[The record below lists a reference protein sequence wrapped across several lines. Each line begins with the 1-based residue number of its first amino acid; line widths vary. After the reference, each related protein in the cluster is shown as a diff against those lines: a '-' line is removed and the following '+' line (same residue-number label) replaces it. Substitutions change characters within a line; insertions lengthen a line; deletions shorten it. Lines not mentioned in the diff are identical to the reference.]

1 LNEKRFYFEND
12 YSLYIYPMEMELQLN
27 DKSSDTQI
35 DEQVRKSMASIINAE
50 SITYKE
56 ELAAQAAAWDGEQR
70 FPSKHSFDLQQLP
83 EPTPVSPMPSSWKCE
98 MCDIRNNLWL
108 NLTDGKILCG
118 RRQMD
123 GSGGNNHAIEH
134 YKKTKYPLSV
144 KLGTITSKSADVF
157 SYDEDDM
164 VEDVN
169 LAAHLQHFG
178 INMANME
185 KTEKT
190 MAELEIDLNQKV
202 SEWDRIQESASK
214 LVSVYGP
221 GYTGMRNLG
230 NSCYMNSVMQVLFT
244 VPDFADKYYK
254 RHDEYARSAPLD
266 PANDLS
272 FQMAK
277 LGYGLLSGRYSID
290 PATQANQLAARGIL
304 PPPKGIRPLS
314 FKQLIG
320 KGHAEFSTKRQ
331 QDAHEFLM
339 HLLAALER
347 AQRNDKISNTM
358 MPSDAFKFEFEERL
372 ECEQSRRVRYTRR
385 TDYCLSV
392 PVAKHA
398 VLNKEK
404 LCDYE
409 KRKAEMAA
417 QGLKPDAGDLVRPEI
432 RLVDCIAQFAQT
444 ECIDDFYSSA
454 TKKRGRALK
463 RTRLCNFPD
472 YLFVQVRKFE
482 FAADWSPIKIDV
494 ALQVPDV
501 LNMSDYRCS
510 GGAQEDEV
518 LLNDDGDDG
527 DEQGQTK
534 QEEAFAI
541 NEQLINQLMDMGFSL
556 DASKRAVYNT
566 REENNA
572 EAATNW
578 AITHMEDVDFNK
590 PFEMP
595 SLSSK
600 KKPRTSKSSES
611 GGEQPN
617 KKAAHYDEAAI
628 ESIKSWGFN
637 RQQAI
642 RALEATDN
650 NLERAADWIFSHAD
664 EIANL
669 CDEPQQTTTMA
680 TATATTSASN
690 THDTAAASSSSRQ
703 ENRNACRDGNGQYN
717 LVAFIS
723 HMGTNANVGHYV
735 CHILKENKWVIYND
749 ENVAFSENPPKE
761 LAYLY
766 VYKRADAK

>member
-1 LNEKRFYFEND
+1 LNEKRFYFENE
-12 YSLYIYPMEMELQLN
+12 YSLYIYPEEKEIKLSEN
-27 DKSSDTQI
+27 DDTQI
-35 DEQVRKSMASIINAE
+35 EEQVRKSMASIINAE

-70 FPSKHSFDLQQLP
+70 LSTKHSYDLKQLP
-83 EPTPVSPMPSSWKCE
+83 NPAAVSPMPSNWKCE
-98 MCDIRNNLWL
+98 LCDIRNNLWL
-108 NLTDGKILCG
+108 NLSDGKILCG

-123 GSGGNNHAIEH
+123 GSGGNNHAVEH
-134 YKKTKYPLSV
+134 YKVTKYPLAV
-144 KLGTITSKSADVF
+144 KLGTITSKGADVF

-178 INMANME
+178 INMTKME

-202 SEWDRIQESASK
+202 SEWDRIQEAGSN
-214 LVSVYGP
+214 LMPVYGA

-244 VPDFADKYYK
+244 VPDFVNKYFK
-254 RHDEYARSAPLD
+254 HHDEYARSAPLD
-266 PANDLS
+266 PANDFG

-277 LGYGLLSGRYSID
+277 LAYGLLSGRYSND
-290 PATQANQLAARGIL
+290 PAVHAGLLGAKGLL
-304 PPPKGIRPLS
+304 PPPKGIRPIS

-339 HLLAALER
+339 HLFSSLER
-347 AQRNDKISNTM
+347 AQRSDKIDNEN
-358 MPSDAFKFEFEERL
+358 PSDACKFQFEERL
-372 ECEQSRRVRYTRR
+372 ECDQSRRVRYTRR
-385 TDYCLSV
+385 DDYCLSV

-398 VLNKEK
+398 VLNKEA
-404 LCDYE
+404 LHVFE
-409 KRKAEMAA
+409 KRKEELAA
-417 QGLKPDAGDLVRPEI
+417 LGLKPEASELVRPEV
-432 RLVDCIAQFAQT
+432 RLIDCISQFAQT
-444 ECIDDFYSSA
+444 ESIDDFYSSV
-454 TKKRGRALK
+454 TKKRGRAFK
-463 RTRLCNFPD
+463 RTRLVNFPD
-472 YLFVQVRKFE
+472 YLFIQVRKFE

-494 ALQVPDV
+494 ALQVPEV
-501 LNMSDYRCS
+501 LDMNEYRS
-510 GGAQEDEV
+510 AGAQAGEALLNEDEE
-518 LLNDDGDDG
+518 GSAT
-527 DEQGQTK
+527 QTE
-534 QEEAFAI
+534 QEEACNI

-578 AITHMEDVDFNK
+578 AITHMEDDDFNK
-590 PFEMP
+590 PFEIP
-595 SLSSK
+595 SK

-611 GGEQPN
+611 EQPS

-637 RQQAI
+637 RHQAI
-642 RALEATDN
+642 KALEATDN

-669 CDEPQQTTTMA
+669 SDEQPAASTSGA
-680 TATATTSASN
+680 TRATTS
-690 THDTAAASSSSRQ
+690 SRQ
-703 ENRNACRDGNGQYN
+703 DNRNEYRDGNGIYN

-735 CHILKENKWVIYND
+735 CHILKNKWVIYND

-766 VYKRADAK
+766 VYNRADAKQ